1 MYRTEFVVLLI
12 MLSSIPLAV
21 ADENLTY
28 TEQQEILDAHNKYRA
43 QVNVTPLSWS
53 DELAAQARKCAE
65 YNAAEFLPGGRQK
78 HCPTPG
84 SGQNMAQATSN
95 LKMSLNQ
102 LVDRWGE
109 EKKYFINGEFP
120 SVSST
125 GSPEAVGHY
134 TQVIWSNT
142 TQVGCARVNASGND
156 LLVCDY
162 TPKGSVYGEWVYS
175 LPRPPVARIRDTNE
189 FKALRNDFTGNPQ
202 RKILL
207 EAVPSRPVACYS
219 ISPV

>member
-1 MYRTEFVVLLI
+1 
-12 MLSSIPLAV
+12 MLSLAPLAV
-21 ADENLTY
+21 ADKNLTY
-28 TEQQEILDAHNKYRA
+28 TEQQEILDAHNKYRS
-43 QVNVTPLSWS
+43 QVNATPLSWS
-53 DELAAQARKCAE
+53 DELATQARKCAE
-65 YNAAEFLPGGRQK
+65 YNAAEFLSQGRQK

-84 SGQNMAQATSN
+84 SGQNIAQATSN
-95 LKMSLNQ
+95 LKLNLSQ

-134 TQVIWSNT
+134 TQMIWSNT

-162 TPKGSVYGEWVYS
+162 TPKGNVYGEWVFNP
-175 LPRPPVARIRDTNE
+175 PRPAVAKIGDTNQ
-189 FKALRNDFTGNPQ
+189 FKNLRNDFTGNPQ

-207 EAVPSRPVACYS
+207 ETVPARPVACYS
-219 ISPV
+219 MSPV